1 MPNSALF
8 KPIHI
13 RELKLDNRIVIAPMC
28 QYSAVDGC
36 MTDWHSIHLGNLALS
51 GAGLLT
57 IEATAVVPEGRI
69 TYADVGLYD
78 DATELAMARTLDTV
92 RRWSKIP
99 IAIQLAHAGRKA
111 STDVPW
117 SGGGQFPAEHLNGWQ
132 TEGPSSIALREGY
145 AAPSYLDRDGLVR
158 IRNAFVKAAQRA
170 AYLGIDAVQLH
181 GAHGYLLHQFMS
193 PLSNIRTDEYGG
205 SLQNRL
211 RFPLEVFDAV
221 REAVP
226 DTVVTM
232 RISGSD
238 WVDGGF
244 DISQSIELAK
254 ELEKRGCDA
263 IHVTSGGL
271 HPSQQI
277 TDGPNYQVPF
287 ARAIKSAVKV
297 PVVAVGLI
305 TDAVQAEAIVGT
317 GDADLIAVART
328 ILYDP
333 RWPWHAAA
341 ALGGQV
347 NAPDQY
353 LRCQPAAYGDL
364 FRSR

>member
-1 MPNSALF
+1 MDNSALF
-8 KPIHI
+8 KPLQI

-28 QYSAVDGC
+28 QYSADDGC
-36 MTDWHSIHLGNLALS
+36 MTDWHAIHLGNLALS

-92 RRWSKIP
+92 RRWSKMP
-99 IAIQLAHAGRKA
+99 IAIQLAHAGRKG

-117 SGGGQFPAEHLNGWQ
+117 SGGGQFPVGHSYGWQ
-132 TEGPSSIALREGY
+132 TEGASPIALREGY
-145 AAPSYLDRDGLVR
+145 AAPTSLDREGLERVR
-158 IRNAFVKAAQRA
+158 RAFVTAARRA
-170 AYLGIDAVQLH
+170 ANLGIDAIQIH

-193 PLSNIRTDEYGG
+193 PLSNFRTDEYGG
-205 SLQNRL
+205 SLENRL
-211 RFPLEVFDAV
+211 RFPLEVFEAV

-238 WVDGGF
+238 WVNGGF
-244 DISQSIELAK
+244 DIAQSIELAQ
-254 ELEKRGCDA
+254 ELERRGCDA
-263 IHVTSGGL
+263 VHVTSGGL
-271 HPSQQI
+271 HPAQDI
-277 TDGPNYQVPF
+277 AVGPNYQVPF
-287 ARAIKSAVKV
+287 ARAIKEAVNI

-305 TDAVQAEAIVGT
+305 TDPVQAEAIVGT
-317 GDADLIAVART
+317 GEADLIAIART

-353 LRCQPAAYGDL
+353 LRCQPSAYASL
-364 FRSR
+364 FRTA